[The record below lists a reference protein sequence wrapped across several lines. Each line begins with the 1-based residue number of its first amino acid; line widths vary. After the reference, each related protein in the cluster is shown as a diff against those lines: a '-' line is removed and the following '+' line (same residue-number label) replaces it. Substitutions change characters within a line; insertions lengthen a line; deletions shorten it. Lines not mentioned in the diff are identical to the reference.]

1 MRAYRIQNVKEAMGH
16 ILMKDTFDQFLV
28 SEVKILGKANLFL
41 TGRPAEGFFSE
52 EELDESGCI
61 SYGKVREICFDMI
74 KGDRSPESFTF
85 MFLLPREKVETLLDS
100 CDSTLQPSDVE
111 NLSALLRFKDGVLSV
126 TTGSALKIFTMD
138 KSLNIA
144 WDSWVENFLSDCGF
158 AWDEML

>member
-16 ILMKDTFDQFLV
+16 ILMKETFDEFLV

-41 TGRPAEGFFSE
+41 TGRAADGFFSE
-52 EELDESGCI
+52 EELDESGYI
-61 SYGKVREICFDMI
+61 SYKVVREICFDMI
-74 KGDRSPESFTF
+74 KGERSPESFTF
-85 MFLLPREKVETLLDS
+85 MFLLPREKVEALLDS

-138 KSLNIA
+138 KSLNVA
-144 WDSWVENFLSDCGF
+144 WDKWIEGFLTQCGF
-158 AWDEML
+158 SWEELV